1 MINKDII
8 KDMIKHQ
15 YGNYVVQ
22 KALFITENVDKQL
35 FMEII
40 KQIKPVLDELKL
52 HLIGKKI
59 YDNLIKQ
66 YECYFNN
73 C

>member
-1 MINKDII
+1 MTNKDII

-22 KALFITENVDKQL
+22 KALFITEDADKQL

-40 KQIKPVLDELKL
+40 KQIKPVLNELNIYS
-52 HLIGKKI
+52 IGKKI

-66 YECYFNN
+66 YEYYFNK

>member
-1 MINKDII
+1 
-8 KDMIKHQ
+8 
-15 YGNYVVQ
+15 
-22 KALFITENVDKQL
+22 
-35 FMEII
+35 MEII

-52 HLIGKKI
+52 HVIGKKI

>member
-1 MINKDII
+1 MINKNIIKNII
-8 KDMIKHQ
+8 KDQ

-22 KALFITENVDKQL
+22 KALFITEDVDNEL

-40 KQIKPVLDELKL
+40 KQIKPVLNELNIYS
-52 HLIGKKI
+52 IGKKI

>member
-1 MINKDII
+1 MIDKNIIKNII
-8 KDMIKHQ
+8 KDQ

-22 KALFITENVDKQL
+22 KALFITEDVDNEL
-35 FMEII
+35 FMQII
-40 KQIKPVLDELKL
+40 KQIKPVLNELNIYS
-52 HLIGKKI
+52 IGKKI

>member
-1 MINKDII
+1 MINKNIIKNII
-8 KDMIKHQ
+8 KDQ

-22 KALFITENVDKQL
+22 KALFITEDVDNEL
-35 FMEII
+35 FMQII
-40 KQIKPVLDELKL
+40 KQIKPVLNELNIYS
-52 HLIGKKI
+52 IGKKI